1 MMKPEG
7 DFNLR
12 LINGTRKPYITH
24 SKTRSD
30 APYLLELEPV
40 STIHMNPAD
49 AKKRGLVTG
58 DFVEMRSKFGG
69 PVRARFDVSII
80 VPEGTIDS
88 QYGWRGDQNTQ
99 NLIPRQWDPIS
110 GYAPYFEVNV
120 SVAKVK

>member
-1 MMKPEG
+1 
-7 DFNLR
+7 
-12 LINGTRKPYITH
+12 
-24 SKTRSD
+24 
-30 APYLLELEPV
+30 
-40 STIHMNPAD
+40 MNPAD

-69 PVRARFDVSII
+69 PVRARLDVSII